1 LEKLD
6 KLLEAEMTLKQFVL
20 SLVSA
25 IVGLTGIAAFL
36 GAFSKSVETPQ
47 STNPGYGKRGYGP

>member
-1 LEKLD
+1 
-6 KLLEAEMTLKQFVL
+6 MTRKQFVL

-25 IVGLTGIAAFL
+25 IVGLTGVAAFL
-36 GAFSKSVETPQ
+36 GAFSKGIEAPE

>member
-1 LEKLD
+1 MAKLEQ
-6 KLLEAEMTLKQFVL
+6 LLATEVTRKQFVL

-36 GAFSKSVETPQ
+36 GALSKSVEAPK
-47 STNPGYGKRGYGP
+47 STNPGYGERGYGP